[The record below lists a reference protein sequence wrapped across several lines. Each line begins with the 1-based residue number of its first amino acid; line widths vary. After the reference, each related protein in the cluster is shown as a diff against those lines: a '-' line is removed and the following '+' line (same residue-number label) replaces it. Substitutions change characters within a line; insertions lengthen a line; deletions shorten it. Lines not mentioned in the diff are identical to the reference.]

1 MNDPQT
7 PGEMEAAAAHYA
19 AAEQR
24 FKRALEQETDTGRL
38 FALLRGYALTDD
50 SISVPI
56 LLRVLD
62 LDPENLRAL
71 TALAQLYVMMS
82 EYVDAY
88 AYYRT
93 AAALAPLAPDDLSVL
108 ELSATLATNWEERF
122 AAYRRIL
129 ELYPDDPK
137 AVHDWGNLKQAEKS
151 AKEHPDLLG
160 PRWPPGQH
168 RPE

>member
-7 PGEMEAAAAHYA
+7 EGEIEAAAADYA

-24 FKRALEQETDTGRL
+24 FKRALEQETDPNRL

-71 TALAQLYVMMS
+71 TALAQLYVMIS
-82 EYVDAY
+82 EYIDAY
-88 AYYRT
+88 AYYRV
-93 AAALAPLAPDDLSVL
+93 AAALAPDDLRVL
-108 ELSATLATNWEERF
+108 ELSADLATTWEERF

-137 AVHDWGNLKQAEKS
+137 AVHVWGEMKQAELS
-151 AKEHPDLLG
+151 AKEDPEGLTAG
-160 PRWPPGQH
+160 WPPGQH